1 VEIEDNSHPLSS
13 PHLRPASP
21 VEKNSHSLVPVHKNP
36 DPEFFTEIHR
46 AFNKPVEEMWK
57 TFAKLF

>member
-1 VEIEDNSHPLSS
+1 
-13 PHLRPASP
+13 
-21 VEKNSHSLVPVHKNP
+21 VEKTSPSLVPVHKNP
-36 DPEFFTEIHR
+36 DPEIFTEIHR